1 MPAPFLHRLLS
12 LLFALAAGSPA
23 YAAERYVCDCASGAD
38 AQCMPGSDTADGATP
53 ATPWRSYAR
62 ARDAW
67 PTLAAGDTLSFCR
80 GGAFALGAG
89 TQWVNDACR
98 AAQPCIIGAYSP
110 PWASGDEA
118 VPLLAQSDGHGFAF
132 VNGGDP
138 AHEEGVVLRDLE
150 LRCSGC
156 GSGDWGVFLYND
168 IDDLRM
174 ERLLIRG
181 FSIGVHLA
189 GANVCGTPGCD
200 RANERIALRDSEVSD
215 NQVAGWLGADQQLLL
230 EGNRFLRNG
239 SGTVFQHNLY
249 LTQSG
254 GATQGI
260 RVLRN
265 ELYRSAA
272 AASGRCEGGS
282 FAAHGEHADL
292 LIEGNF
298 IHEDVGAAEPACWGL
313 GLTPAY
319 ATPERFERTIIRGN
333 RIRDVGNVAIA
344 IGSCVDCRVEN
355 NIIESAQAFGGIGI
369 LAPAVTRGDD
379 DAVLT
384 GLVVRNNSIH
394 LAAAGSTAIRV
405 GDEGS
410 QHVIVSNAMQ
420 GSAASGT
427 WACFALNLA
436 ASAYAQVDHNVCG
449 YVGGAGR
456 EWEQGSGALEAWR
469 LTSGHDAASIFAPPG
484 FASPGAPQYDLRAV
498 SAAAP
503 MVGAGAPVSSAPTE
517 FNGLPRGAAPDAGAH
532 QLGVEPG
539 LFRDGFEG

>member
-1 MPAPFLHRLLS
+1 MRCGTARIFPWLL
-12 LLFALAAGSPA
+12 ALIALPVAQAAD
-23 YAAERYVCDCASGAD
+23 RYVCDCETGAD
-38 AQCMPGSDTADGATP
+38 AHCVAGNDGADGEAPTS
-53 ATPWRSYAR
+53 PWRSYAR

-67 PTLAAGDTLSFCR
+67 PTLDPGDRLSFCR
-80 GGAFALGAG
+80 GGVVPITGS
-89 TQWVNDACR
+89 TQWINDACL
-98 AAQPCIIGAYSP
+98 AGQPCVIGAYVP
-110 PWASGDEA
+110 PWGSGDES
-118 VPLLAQSDGHGFAF
+118 VPRLTQADGHGFAF
-132 VNGGDP
+132 VNAGDP

-150 LRCSGC
+150 LSCSGC
-156 GSGDWGVFLYND
+156 GDGDWGVFLYND

-174 ERLLIRG
+174 ERLRIRG

-189 GANVCGTPGCD
+189 GANACGTPGCD
-200 RANERIALRDSEVSD
+200 RSNERIALVDSDVTD
-215 NQVAGWLGADQQLLL
+215 NQVTGWLGADQQLLL

-260 RVLRN
+260 RVVRN

-298 IHEDVGAAEPACWGL
+298 IHEDVGATDPACWGL

-333 RIRDVGNVAIA
+333 RIRNVGNVAIA
-344 IGSCVDCRVEN
+344 IGSCVDCIVEN
-355 NIIESAQAFGGIGI
+355 NLIESSQSFGGIGI
-369 LAPAVTRGDD
+369 LAPAVLRGGD

-384 GLVVRNNSIH
+384 GLIVRNNSIH
-394 LAAAGSTAIRV
+394 LAAPGSTAIRV

-420 GSAASGT
+420 SVATSGSWACLALDLAAASYG
-427 WACFALNLA
+427 
-436 ASAYAQVDHNVCG
+436 QVDHNVCG
-449 YVGGAGR
+449 YVAGAGR

-469 LTSGHDAASIFAPPG
+469 LVSGHDAASIFAAPG
-484 FASPGAPQYDLRAV
+484 FASPGAPQYGLRAA
-498 SAAAP
+498 SASAP
-503 MVGAGAPVSSAPTE
+503 MVGAGAPASSASTE
-517 FNGLPRGAAPDAGAH
+517 FHGMPRGTPPDAGAH
-532 QLGVEPG
+532 QFGIEPHV
-539 LFRDGFEG
+539 FSDGFEG